1 MAELVTRQGARL
13 ITFTGPGG
21 VGKSRLA
28 VQAAARLGPEF
39 PDGARF
45 VDLAPVSDA
54 ELVPAA
60 IAGGLGLKTS
70 GGRIVA
76 DLTSYL
82 HPRRLLLLLDNFEQV
97 TSAAGLI
104 AELLAAAPGLVVL
117 VTSRAVLRLTGEYE
131 LAVPPLPVPPAGRA
145 CGVADL
151 QGYASVRLFLARARA
166 VTPGFEL
173 TTRNA
178 QAIAGIC
185 RALDGLPL
193 AIELAA
199 AWIRLLPPQ
208 ALLDRLGDRMS
219 VLTAGPRDLP
229 ERQRTLRATL
239 DWSFGL
245 LTAGQQALFAR
256 LGVFAGTFGLPAA
269 AAICGDAVRAG
280 AAGEPER
287 VMQAMGSLVDSSLV
301 RAEPHDDEPRFSLLE
316 TVREYALDRLRDSG
330 DWERVHD
337 RHAAYFAALARPAE
351 SELTGAGQL
360 AWLSRLELRHDN
372 LGAALSWLL
381 ERDQPGPAL
390 DLVLGD
396 LAVLVAARPCR
407 GTAPLRGQDP
417 GPQRRPAAAP
427 AGPGAERCGLT
438 SPVAHVT
445 TGCPPTAP
453 DPKGWLPAV
462 CCS

>member
-1 MAELVTRQGARL
+1 
-13 ITFTGPGG
+13 
-21 VGKSRLA
+21 
-28 VQAAARLGPEF
+28 
-39 PDGARF
+39 
-45 VDLAPVSDA
+45 
-54 ELVPAA
+54 
-60 IAGGLGLKTS
+60 
-70 GGRIVA
+70 
-76 DLTSYL
+76 
-82 HPRRLLLLLDNFEQV
+82 
-97 TSAAGLI
+97 
-104 AELLAAAPGLVVL
+104 
-117 VTSRAVLRLTGEYE
+117 
-131 LAVPPLPVPPAGRA
+131 
-145 CGVADL
+145 
-151 QGYASVRLFLARARA
+151 
-166 VTPGFEL
+166 
-173 TTRNA
+173 
-178 QAIAGIC
+178 
-185 RALDGLPL
+185 
-193 AIELAA
+193 
-199 AWIRLLPPQ
+199 
-208 ALLDRLGDRMS
+208 MS

-438 SPVAHVT
+438 SPVAHVA